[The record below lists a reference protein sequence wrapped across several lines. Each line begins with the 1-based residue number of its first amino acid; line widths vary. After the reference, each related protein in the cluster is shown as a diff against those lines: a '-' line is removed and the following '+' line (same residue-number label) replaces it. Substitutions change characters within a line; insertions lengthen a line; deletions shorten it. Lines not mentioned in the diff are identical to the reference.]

1 MTGLSWLITA
11 ACAAA
16 SLLACHVSN
25 FKFAHT
31 LIPANLVVALLA
43 LVVFVAYVF
52 RNDFFIL
59 SISNAV
65 AIFSAFPSAG
75 ALFSY
80 VTMHYSSSFV
90 LWDGTFASADELF
103 RLDWLSLLRWADAHR
118 SIAGVLS
125 FAYGSI
131 ILQGI
136 AALIILSLWS
146 ISPIAG
152 ARVGVSDQR
161 PIVFDGRGLHAG
173 SRRIAYRNINPAI
186 EFPWLPSSA
195 TSYAADVLQLR
206 TDAPVIPFDDFQG
219 VITFPSFHASLG
231 VLFLWAFW
239 RTPVVRWI
247 ALILNGALIA
257 ATPIFGGHYL
267 LMSQRACF
275 WPSVHPDRTRS
286 GWVFRQAFGGSS
298 RGDAQFQEQS
308 QQRANSTGSYQQ
320 R

>member
-1 MTGLSWLITA
+1 MITLRHELSNSESREFFLMAGLLMAITA
-11 ACAAA
+11 ASAVA

-25 FKFAHT
+25 FKFADT
-31 LIPANLVVALLA
+31 LIPANLVVAFLA
-43 LVVFVAYVF
+43 LAVFVAYVF

-80 VTMHYSSSFV
+80 VTVHYSSSFV

-136 AALIILSLWS
+136 AALIILSLLGQYRRLQVLVLAFQ
-146 ISPIAG
+146 ISVLLCSTVAALMPA
-152 ARVGVSDQR
+152 VGEY
-161 PIVFDGRGLHAG
+161 
-173 SRRIAYRNINPAI
+173 AYRNVNPAI

-195 TSYAADVLQLR
+195 TSYVADVLQLR
-206 TDAPVIPFDDFQG
+206 TDASGHPFRPLSGSNHIPKLSRLARRSIFM
-219 VITFPSFHASLG
+219 G
-231 VLFLWAFW
+231 VLENPCGPMDRVDPERRLD
-239 RTPVVRWI
+239 R
-247 ALILNGALIA
+247 
-257 ATPIFGGHYL
+257 GHPNLAGTTL

-275 WPSVHPDRTRS
+275 WPSVPS
-286 GWVFRQAFGGSS
+286 
-298 RGDAQFQEQS
+298 
-308 QQRANSTGSYQQ
+308 
-320 R
+320 